1 MFFLLLAQKKEKH
14 SDWTDERLLKE
25 IERNDTISRLL
36 SYRDGEFKTLSC
48 VGKDRRDISNWLFS
62 EISRLRFM
70 IVEDAFI
77 LGSI

>member
-36 SYRDGEFKTLSC
+36 SYRGGEFETLSC
-48 VGKDRRDISNWLFS
+48 IGKDRRDISNCYSMRYL
-62 EISRLRFM
+62 
-70 IVEDAFI
+70 A
-77 LGSI
+77 